1 MVETPI
7 RARKQ
12 RLALFDLSPVEIAR
26 LHAPVGLDLGGKTPS
41 EIAAFISAEIV
52 AVKNGVPLLQKKKSS
67 ALPLTSALCIRAEA
81 KVFPAS
87 IGPA

>member
-41 EIAAFISAEIV
+41 EIAAEIV

-87 IGPA
+87 IGPT